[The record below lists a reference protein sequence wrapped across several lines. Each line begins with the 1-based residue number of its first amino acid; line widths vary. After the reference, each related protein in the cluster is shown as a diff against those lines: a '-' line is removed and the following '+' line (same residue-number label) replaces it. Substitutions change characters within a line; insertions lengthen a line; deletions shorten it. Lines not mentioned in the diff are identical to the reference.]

1 MLTIHGVTRS
11 RASRIVWLCHEL
23 GLPFRQVPVIQ
34 AYRLADPDAADAPL
48 NTRSRR
54 FLDLSAAGAIPVIED
69 DGLVLGESMACTLYL
84 ARRHGQPVGPRDA
97 AEDALMMQWSFYAA
111 TSIEPDAL
119 TILFLH
125 RSGQAQPGE
134 DAAIVANAAERLVRP
149 LRVVDD
155 HLGRHGHMVGTRFT
169 VADINMAEVL
179 RYAQTHGALMD
190 QFPAIKAWLEDCQA
204 RPAFRAMWEARL
216 AEPE

>member
-11 RASRIVWLCHEL
+11 RASRIIWLCHEL
-23 GLPFRQVPVIQ
+23 EMPFRQIPVIQ
-34 AYRLADPDAADAPL
+34 AYRLADPDAADAPA
-48 NTRSRR
+48 NTHSPD
-54 FLDLSAAGAIPVIED
+54 FLALSPAGAIPVIED
-69 DGLVLGESMACTLYL
+69 EGLVLSESLAATLYL
-84 ARRHGQPVGPRDA
+84 ARRHGGPLAPADL

-125 RSGQAQPGE
+125 GRTRLQSGE
-134 DAAIVANAAERLVRP
+134 DQAIVANAAERLIRP
-149 LRVVDD
+149 LKVVEG
-155 HLGRHGHMVGTRFT
+155 HLSTRGHLVGDRFT

-179 RYAQTHGALMD
+179 RYVQGYGELMG
-190 QFPAIKAWLEDCQA
+190 QFPAIMGWLERCQS
-204 RPAFRAMWEARL
+204 RPAFRRMWDARA